1 MKLHFE
7 LPDGDL
13 AQAGAASSDIKKK
26 LRQLG
31 VASEVIRRTAIAMY
45 EAEINMVIHAG
56 GGVIDVHITPTE
68 IIIVLEDHGP
78 GIPDIELAM
87 KEGYSTAPHS
97 VREMGF
103 GAGMGL
109 SNMKKNSDELIID
122 SEVGR
127 GTVVTIRLKITQAGG
142 TP

>member
-1 MKLHFE
+1 M
-7 LPDGDL
+7 DGDL

-31 VASEVIRRTAIAMY
+31 VSSELIRRTAISMY

-56 GGVIDVHITPTE
+56 GGVIDVEILPHD

-78 GIPDIELAM
+78 GIPDVELAM

-109 SNMKKNSDELIID
+109 ANMKKNSDELLID
-122 SEVGR
+122 SVVGR
-127 GTVVTIRLKITQAGG
+127 GTIVTIRLRIREAAS
-142 TP
+142 